1 MTNYYEKYIK
11 YKNKYLELQ
20 QIQQSGGSKYRHNN
34 NDKAVILFKA
44 EWCGHCQNFKDTW
57 VDIQTKYNDKYDFIT
72 YDADQDKDMIETYNV
87 KGFPTLL
94 VQNKD
99 KIIEY
104 EGKRET
110 KSIMKFVEKL

>member
-1 MTNYYEKYIK
+1 MTTTF
-11 YKNKYLELQ
+11 L
-20 QIQQSGGSKYRHNN
+20 
-34 NDKAVILFKA
+34 ILS
-44 EWCGHCQNFKDTW
+44 
-57 VDIQTKYNDKYDFIT
+57 Y
-72 YDADQDKDMIETYNV
+72 QDKDMIDTYNV